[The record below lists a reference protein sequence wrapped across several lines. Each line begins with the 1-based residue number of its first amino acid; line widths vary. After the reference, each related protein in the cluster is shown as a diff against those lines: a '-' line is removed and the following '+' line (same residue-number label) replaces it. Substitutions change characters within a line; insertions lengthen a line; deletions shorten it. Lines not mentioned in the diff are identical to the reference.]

1 MNLRPYQRQT
11 IDAIRRE
18 WAAGNANVL
27 AVLATGGGKT
37 IVFLA
42 LIDEILREQPNARF
56 LIVAHRKE
64 LIDQPAERIAQHWP
78 ERSNMVGIVMADQN
92 QPDRQITIATIQTLQ
107 VERRLTEILAH
118 GVIDYLIIDEAHH
131 TAADSYQ
138 KVIKTLQDTNPNL
151 LHLGVTATPVRA
163 DDEGLPYDCKPV
175 HLGIREL
182 VRDGWLA
189 PPRWLAIQTGISL
202 DGVALRGSGE
212 DRDFVQKGLANVFE
226 TTNCFDLVAESHLKY
241 AADRRALAFT
251 VSVEGAYQLA
261 ERFNAVGVKAI
272 AADGTT
278 SKRERGAILSDFRAG
293 NYDVLVN
300 CALFTEGLDVPEVS
314 CIHQV
319 RPTKSDNLYVQ
330 MIGRALR
337 IVAGKEDALI
347 LDYAPKEARNITML
361 GDVLGVDAK
370 KEVYISQKAEEGEVI
385 GGFTFDG
392 NIKWASGNP
401 MELISRQLD
410 YLNLSP
416 WQWIK
421 PGGKAGPMVLG
432 LGKGSDDIER
442 SLVISEPGPE
452 MYVWLVA
459 QRPEEKRR
467 RAYLVHTGTLETCSD
482 WAEDYAER
490 RGNATL
496 ARKERRW
503 RNQPA
508 SDGQIKF
515 AQSLGVWT
523 PGMRRGDCADA
534 ITAKLALRTV
544 EYERGTK

>member
-11 IDAIRRE
+11 IDAIQRE
-18 WAAGNANVL
+18 WANGVANVL

-42 LIDEILREQPNARF
+42 LIDEILRQEPAARF

-64 LIDQPAERIAQHWP
+64 LIEQPAERLAQHWP
-78 ERSNMVGIVMADQN
+78 ERAGLVGIVMAEQN

-107 VERRLTEILAH
+107 VERRLTEVLAH

-131 TAADSYQ
+131 TAADSYLN
-138 KVIKTLQDTNPNL
+138 VIQTLQEVNPQL
-151 LHLGVTATPVRA
+151 RHLGVTATPMRA
-163 DDEGLPYDCKPV
+163 DDGGLPYDAKPI

-202 DGVALRGSGE
+202 ADVGLRGSGA
-212 DRDFVQKGLANVFE
+212 DRDFVTKELINVYE
-226 TTNCFDLVAESHLKY
+226 TDNCFDLVAESHNKY
-241 AADRRALAFT
+241 AAGRRALAFT
-251 VSVEGAYQLA
+251 ASVDGAYRLA
-261 ERFNAVGVKAI
+261 ERFNDAGIKAI
-272 AADGTT
+272 AADGST
-278 SKRERGAILSDFRAG
+278 SKRERGNILAAFRAG
-293 NYDVLVN
+293 RYDVLCN

-319 RPTKSDNLYVQ
+319 RPTKSDSLYVQ
-330 MIGRALR
+330 MVGRALR
-337 IVAGKEDALI
+337 IVAGKQDALI
-347 LDYAPKEARNITML
+347 LDYAPQEARNVVML

-370 KEVYISQKAEEGEVI
+370 KEVYVEEGAEEGAVI
-385 GGFTFDG
+385 AGFSFDG
-392 NIKWASGNP
+392 AVKWMTGNP

-416 WQWIK
+416 WQWSK
-421 PGGKAGPMVLG
+421 PAGKTGPMVLG
-432 LGKGSDDIER
+432 LGSADDGIQR
-442 SLVISEPGPE
+442 TLVMSEPGAE

-459 QRPEEKRR
+459 QQSGEWRQT
-467 RAYLVHTGTLETCSD
+467 AYLVHTGTLESCSE
-482 WAEDYAER
+482 WAEGYAEK
-490 RGNATL
+490 RGNVTL

-503 RNQPA
+503 RGTQA

-515 AQSLGVWT
+515 ARRLGVWT
-523 PGMRRGDCADA
+523 PGMSRGDCADA
-534 ITAKLALRTV
+534 ITAKLALDAVNKIRS
-544 EYERGTK
+544 K

>member
-18 WAAGNANVL
+18 WANGVANVL
-27 AVLATGGGKT
+27 TVLATGGGKT

-42 LIDEILREQPNARF
+42 LIDEILRQEPAARF

-64 LIDQPAERIAQHWP
+64 LIEQPAERLAQHWP
-78 ERSNMVGIVMADQN
+78 ERAGLVGIVMAEQN

-107 VERRLTEILAH
+107 VERRLAEVLAH
-118 GVIDYLIIDEAHH
+118 GMIDYLIIDEAHH
-131 TAADSYQ
+131 TAANSYLN
-138 KVIKTLQDTNPNL
+138 VIKTLQDTNPNL

-189 PPRWLAIQTGISL
+189 PPRWLAIQTGVSL
-202 DGVALRGSGE
+202 AGVGLRGSGE
-212 DRDFVQKGLANVFE
+212 DRDFVTKDLIDVFE
-226 TTNCFDLVAESHLKY
+226 TDNCFDLVAKSHQKY
-241 AADRRALAFT
+241 AAGRRALAFT
-251 VSVEGAYQLA
+251 ASVDGAYRLA
-261 ERFNAVGVKAI
+261 ERFNAIGVKAI

-278 SKRERGAILSDFRAG
+278 GKRERGDILKAFRAG
-293 NYDVLVN
+293 HHDVLVN

-319 RPTKSDNLYVQ
+319 RPTKSDSLYVQ

-361 GDVLGVDAK
+361 GDVLGVDAR
-370 KEVYISQKAEEGEVI
+370 KEVYIEQDAENGEVI
-385 GGFTFDG
+385 AGFSFDG
-392 NIKWASGNP
+392 SVKWMTGNP

-416 WQWIK
+416 WQWSK
-421 PGGKAGPMVLG
+421 PAGKTGPMVLG
-432 LGKGSDDIER
+432 LGSADDGIQR
-442 SLVISEPGPE
+442 TLVMSEPGAE

-459 QRPEEKRR
+459 QQSGEWRQT
-467 RAYLVHTGTLETCSD
+467 AYLVHTGTLESCSE
-482 WAEDYAER
+482 WAEGYAEK
-490 RGNATL
+490 RGNVTL

-503 RNQPA
+503 RGTQA

-515 AQSLGVWT
+515 ARRLGVWT
-523 PGMRRGDCADA
+523 PGMSRGDCADA
-534 ITAKLALRTV
+534 ITAKLALDAVNKIRS
-544 EYERGTK
+544 K